1 MAVSQWLM
9 RKSFSEASKKADQ
22 IRRDS
27 DAKKARNSG
36 LFTGAQENLRR
47 ELGLH
52 DRIKNLPAD
61 HECCTCSISVTA
73 IKPSRARMR
82 IQIKRK

>member
-27 DAKKARNSG
+27 EVKKARNSG

-61 HECCTCSISVTA
+61 HECCTCTISVTA

-82 IQIKRK
+82 IQIKRR

>member
-27 DAKKARNSG
+27 EAKKARNSG

-52 DRIKNLPAD
+52 DRKKKLPAN
-61 HECCTCSISVTA
+61 HECCDCTISLIA
-73 IKPSRARMR
+73 IKPSRARVR